1 MWQGFI
7 ITVVVVLWK
16 VLSFIDSYLDG
27 KLMTQVG
34 KVAVIG
40 MAAVSL
46 LAPNAFAAGT
56 KQFIDAETKAFMS
69 WAMKPFEDL
78 LNRPVNVPAPATT
91 TSTTSTTTTTT
102 TTDPTSSG

>member
-7 ITVVVVLWK
+7 ITAVVVLWK

-27 KLMTQVG
+27 KLAMQVG
-34 KVAVIG
+34 RVAVIG
-40 MAAVSL
+40 MAAVSW

-69 WAMKPFEDL
+69 WFMKPFEDL
-78 LNRPVNVPAPATT
+78 LNQPVNVPAPATT
-91 TSTTSTTTTTT
+91 TP

>member
-27 KLMTQVG
+27 KLATQVG
-34 KVAVIG
+34 KVAVLGI
-40 MAAVSL
+40 AAFSW

-56 KQFIDAETKAFMS
+56 KQFVDAETKALISWFMR
-69 WAMKPFEDL
+69 PFEDL
-78 LNRPVNVPAPATT
+78 LHQPVYVPAP
-91 TSTTSTTTTTT
+91 TTTTTT
-102 TTDPTSSG
+102 TSEPASDDG